1 MIYKLILMKSL
12 LDGVCW
18 MMRLTCQRSLL
29 ALCAFMLYKP
39 SACLACF
46 TCLRAFVP
54 CLTHQKQPWRSVLM
68 KSCPENMRVAV
79 QLIEITL
86 RHGCSPVNLL
96 HCFWALFPKNTSGGL
111 LLTLHALRTLFDF
124 VTWLDLWLIQ
134 FFNFLFWQNQY
145 ISQWLNM

>member
-12 LDGVCW
+12 LDGLCW

-39 SACLACF
+39 FRMPCVLY
-46 TCLRAFVP
+46 VP
-54 CLTHQKQPWRSVLM
+54 SCLTHQKQPWRSVLM

-96 HCFWALFPKNTSGGL
+96 HCFWALFPKNASGGL

-124 VTWLDLWLIQ
+124 VTWLDLWLIR

-145 ISQWLNM
+145 ISQ

>member
-1 MIYKLILMKSL
+1 MDFVGWCAWHTNVLCWLCVPSCFISL
-12 LDGVCW
+12 
-18 MMRLTCQRSLL
+18 
-29 ALCAFMLYKP
+29 

-124 VTWLDLWLIQ
+124 VTWLDLWLIR

-145 ISQWLNM
+145 ISQ